1 MLYDVGQIAKL
12 AKVSR
17 VTIYRK
23 LKLNEVKP
31 FIITK
36 QGKSYV
42 DEQGYHVITQLLNV
56 TTSETDTL
64 SHDETDQEISV
75 DKQEILH
82 ETSSNNSVITELK
95 SEIEFLQNLLD
106 NHASKNEIE
115 FLHEQLREKDR
126 QLISKDKLMEN
137 MQILQLRQTPQD
149 IKQLEDHFEDLD
161 TKLQE
166 VKENM
171 IERKEQQ
178 NKG

>member
-42 DEQGYHVITQLLNV
+42 DEQSYHVITQLLNV
-56 TTSETDTL
+56 TTCETDTL
-64 SHDETDQEISV
+64 KHNETEQELSV
-75 DKQEILH
+75 DKQELLH

-95 SEIEFLQNLLD
+95 N
-106 NHASKNEIE
+106 
-115 FLHEQLREKDR
+115 
-126 QLISKDKLMEN
+126 
-137 MQILQLRQTPQD
+137 
-149 IKQLEDHFEDLD
+149 
-161 TKLQE
+161 
-166 VKENM
+166 
-171 IERKEQQ
+171 
-178 NKG
+178 

>member
-82 ETSSNNSVITELK
+82 ETSSNNSVITAVSYTHLT
-95 SEIEFLQNLLD
+95 LPTN
-106 NHASKNEIE
+106 
-115 FLHEQLREKDR
+115 
-126 QLISKDKLMEN
+126 
-137 MQILQLRQTPQD
+137 
-149 IKQLEDHFEDLD
+149 
-161 TKLQE
+161 
-166 VKENM
+166 
-171 IERKEQQ
+171 
-178 NKG
+178 